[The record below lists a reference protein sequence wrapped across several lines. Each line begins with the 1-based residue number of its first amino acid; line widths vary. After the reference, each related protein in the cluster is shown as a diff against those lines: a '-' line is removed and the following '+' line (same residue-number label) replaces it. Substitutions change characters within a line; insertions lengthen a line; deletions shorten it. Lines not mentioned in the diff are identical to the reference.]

1 MAAEYADDDD
11 DKIAILDL
19 KKVTLA
25 EQKLHNSIMKVYALS
40 SLMILSFLYAQSFLY
55 FCDFS
60 T

>member
-25 EQKLHNSIMKVYALS
+25 EQKLHNSIMKVCFEFSDDPFLS
-40 SLMILSFLYAQSFLY
+40 LCTIFFIFL
-55 FCDFS
+55 
-60 T
+60 